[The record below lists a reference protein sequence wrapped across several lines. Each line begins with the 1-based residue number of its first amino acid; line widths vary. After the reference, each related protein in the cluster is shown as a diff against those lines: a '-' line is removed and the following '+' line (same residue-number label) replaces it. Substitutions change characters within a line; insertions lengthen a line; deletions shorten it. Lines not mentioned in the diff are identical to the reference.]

1 MACTTNWR
9 QCEIRSDFHLVQCG
23 IRIHRSWFS
32 SRAEHP
38 THGIGHHGDGSRREK
53 MKAVKCR
60 RCGHKPITISDGGKE
75 GKRKYATMCPFEY
88 RPIRW
93 FSSLQDSIEDWNSKQ

>member
-1 MACTTNWR
+1 MVCTTSWR
-9 QCEIRSDFHLVQCG
+9 QCDICDSVHLVQFR
-23 IRIHRSWFS
+23 IRIHSGGIS
-32 SRAEHP
+32 GRAEHSVER
-38 THGIGHHGDGSRREK
+38 IGYHGDDDRGQE

-60 RCGHKPITISDGGKE
+60 RCGHKPVTISDGGKE

>member
-1 MACTTNWR
+1 
-9 QCEIRSDFHLVQCG
+9 
-23 IRIHRSWFS
+23 
-32 SRAEHP
+32 
-38 THGIGHHGDGSRREK
+38 
-53 MKAVKCR
+53 MKAVRCR

-75 GKRKYATMCPFEY
+75 GKRQYATMCPFEY